1 MSFFKDQLV
10 QMLFLGNHQT
20 VLEEDST
27 SLIHGETFSNSASDV
42 FLNPGYALIIP
53 LGGYDLIHKVRLC
66 HQGG

>member
-1 MSFFKDQLV
+1 MSFLKDQLA
-10 QMLFLGNHQT
+10 QMLFLGNHQM

-42 FLNPGYALIIP
+42 FLNPGYALIML
-53 LGGYDLIHKVRLC
+53 LGSYDLIHKGRFR